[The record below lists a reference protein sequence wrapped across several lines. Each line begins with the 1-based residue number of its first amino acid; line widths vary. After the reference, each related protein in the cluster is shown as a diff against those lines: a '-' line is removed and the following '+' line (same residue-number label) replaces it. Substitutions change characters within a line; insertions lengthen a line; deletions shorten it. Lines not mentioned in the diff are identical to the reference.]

1 MSIVCQRFFH
11 LGKRDHRREEW
22 KMETPELNLN
32 LYDHQQVLPLNLP
45 QLTALA
51 EAALPL
57 VLAQTGP
64 EVPVLPDLM
73 EVEVSFITDEAI
85 AKVHAE
91 FLEDPTPTD
100 VITFAHGEILI
111 STETALRQAVEH
123 GQTPE
128 REVALYLIHGLL
140 HLNGHED
147 ESDTGFLMMKRLQ
160 EGILASVWPE
170 DDRKP

>member
-1 MSIVCQRFFH
+1 MAP
-11 LGKRDHRREEW
+11 
-22 KMETPELNLN
+22 PEFS
-32 LYDHQQVLPLNLP
+32 LYDHQTTLTLDLPR
-45 QLTALA
+45 LTEVA
-51 EAALPL
+51 ERAWPL
-57 VLAQTGP
+57 VMAAPGP
-64 EVPVLPDLM
+64 EVPVLPELR

-147 ESDTGFLMMKRLQ
+147 ESETGFATMKRLQ
-160 EGILASVWPE
+160 EGVLDQVWPL
-170 DDRKP
+170 DC

>member
-1 MSIVCQRFFH
+1 MIP
-11 LGKRDHRREEW
+11 
-22 KMETPELNLN
+22 PEFS
-32 LYDHQQVLPLNLP
+32 LYDHQAALPLDLP

-51 EAALPL
+51 TAAWPL
-57 VLAQTGP
+57 VLAETGP
-64 EVPVLPDLM
+64 EAPVLIGLR

-111 STETALRQAVEH
+111 STETAIRQAADH
-123 GQTPE
+123 GQAPQ

-147 ESDTGFLMMKRLQ
+147 ESEDGFAMMNQLQ
-160 EGILASVWPE
+160 EAIMNKVWPVE
-170 DDRKP
+170 R

>member
-1 MSIVCQRFFH
+1 MAP
-11 LGKRDHRREEW
+11 
-22 KMETPELNLN
+22 PELS
-32 LYDHQQVLPLNLP
+32 LYDHQQS
-45 QLTALA
+45 LTLDLSRLTEVA
-51 EAALPL
+51 EKAWPL
-57 VLAQTGP
+57 VIAAPGP
-64 EVPVLPDLM
+64 EEPVLPELR

-147 ESDTGFLMMKRLQ
+147 GTETGFSAMKRLQ

>member
-1 MSIVCQRFFH
+1 MAP
-11 LGKRDHRREEW
+11 
-22 KMETPELNLN
+22 PEFS
-32 LYDHQQVLPLNLP
+32 LYDHQTTLPLDLFR
-45 QLTALA
+45 LTELA
-51 EAALPL
+51 QAAWPL
-57 VLAQTGP
+57 VIAEPGP
-64 EVPVLPDLM
+64 EVPVLPGLM
-73 EVEVSFITDEAI
+73 EVEISFITDEAI

-111 STETALRQAVEH
+111 STETAIRQAADH
-123 GQTPE
+123 GQAPE

-147 ESDTGFLMMKRLQ
+147 ESETGFLMMKRLQ
-160 EGILASVWPE
+160 EGILNSVWPE